1 MGHGDV
7 DMAVSAIKL
16 GAFDFIEESF
26 DEARLLASIRDA
38 VERHWEQM
46 SNAVEIEQLRSRF
59 NSLSPRQHQVMELIV
74 AGLSSKA
81 IGMRL
86 NLSAKTVDDHRVCV
100 MERIGARN
108 LAELVRM
115 AITIEG
121 RP

>member
-1 MGHGDV
+1 MTSIWRYPPSNWV
-7 DMAVSAIKL
+7 RSILVEK
-16 GAFDFIEESF
+16 SF

-46 SNAVEIEQLRSRF
+46 SNAVEIGQLRSRF

-74 AGLSSKA
+74 AGLSSKE